1 MSGTMNHHT
10 TSKYWQYYNSLPEKT
25 KILAKKNF
33 KILKKTPNHPSLHLK
48 KIKKYW
54 SVRVGIHYRALGI
67 DTPDQNGII
76 WFWIGSHEAYNKL
89 IKK

>member
-1 MSGTMNHHT
+1 MQNTLTHHT
-10 TSKYWQYYNSLPEKT
+10 TTKYWEYYHSLPAKT
-25 KILAKKNF
+25 KKLADKNF
-33 KILKKTPNHPSLHLK
+33 QLLKLTPNHPSLQLK

-67 DTPDQNGII
+67 DTPEKNGIV
-76 WFWIGSHEAYNKL
+76 WFWVGSHEAYNNL

>member
-1 MSGTMNHHT
+1 MPKDMTHHT
-10 TSKYWQYYNSLPEKT
+10 TPKYWQFYNELPAKV

-33 KILKKTPNHPSLHLK
+33 QILNVTPDYPPLHLK
-48 KIKKYW
+48 KIKQYW

-67 DTPDQNGII
+67 NTPSQDGII
-76 WFWIGSHEAYNKL
+76 WFWIGSHETYNKL

>member
-1 MSGTMNHHT
+1 MSADMTHHT
-10 TSKYWQYYNSLPEKT
+10 TPRYWQYYETLPT
-25 KILAKKNF
+25 RIKILAKKNF
-33 KILKKTPNHPSLHLK
+33 EILKVTPNYSSQNLK

-67 DTPDQNGII
+67 DTPEQNGII
-76 WFWIGSHEAYNKL
+76 WFWIGSHETYNKL